1 MIHSFGDRATERLF
15 RDDICPAQWRVF
27 QSVAVRKLDMV
38 DAAVR
43 LDDLRS
49 PPGNQL
55 EALKGDRRGQYSIR
69 INRQWRI
76 CFRWTPDG
84 PEDVQ
89 IVDYH

>member
-1 MIHSFGDRATERLF
+1 MIRSFADRATERFF
-15 RDDICPAQWRVF
+15 RDGSCPARWRAFEV
-27 QSVAVRKLDMV
+27 VAARKLDMV

-43 LDDLRS
+43 LEDLRS

-69 INRQWRI
+69 INRQWRV

-84 PEDVQ
+84 PEGVE